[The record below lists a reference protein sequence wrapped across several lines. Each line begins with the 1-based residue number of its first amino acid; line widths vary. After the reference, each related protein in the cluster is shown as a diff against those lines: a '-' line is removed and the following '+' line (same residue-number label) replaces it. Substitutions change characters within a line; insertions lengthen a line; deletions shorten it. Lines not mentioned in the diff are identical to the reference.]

1 MKLKDPR
8 ITIQNTDSGE
18 WQVTAEQLLSGVDGL
33 ETVSFTVL
41 VPRSNKS
48 LPEVTQ
54 QAAQRAVHLLNT
66 YLQAIPSQQ

>member
-48 LPEVTQ
+48 LPELTH
-54 QAAQRAVHLLNT
+54 QAVQRAVHLLNT
-66 YLQAIPSQQ
+66 YLATAQTLK